1 MAKTVQPIA
10 IELAIKGEK
19 ELAALNRSF
28 RDLSKQVK
36 FSDADIIQATKDV
49 AKFAQEAGNSEATI
63 EGQIK
68 AFKGLREQATMGG
81 KAYTELTQEISNL
94 KSTLRGSSDAVE
106 RERSN
111 LVKLGSAS
119 KNSAKDLQYVIAQ
132 LEKLKSKVREDSAAF
147 LQLGKDI
154 KNLNVNLK
162 EVEIS
167 AGKARFAI
175 NTILSAKPEKITG
188 QIDTLNAAIAS
199 GTLEAED
206 LNAALRKL
214 ELLRV
219 SAGRGPV
226 AFRADVFSSQ
236 LGVDYFARLRKEYD
250 NLEKTQAAITQRIS
264 EVNTELQNV
273 SGYERRR
280 SLTLELIRLNKE
292 LQQSIVSVTTGEQF
306 QAMAIRQR
314 MGGARESYAASG
326 FGAFSA
332 EIRQRTEAGEFTPGM
347 QRARERARNEIVN
360 EEAVRATTDIFDTW
374 EQAYGRIVDA
384 ARDHKIEMARIK
396 KSEGD
401 LLIEIQDRQAAEELS
416 REKAQNDKLLES
428 FDQRLKQRNRVLQR
442 SIAIKGSL
450 GLSGTELSPL
460 YEGIVGIG
468 TSRASAEQ
476 ARMGRTPQQALTDII
491 DVFNSDL
498 DRTGDGFLD
507 SERKLREAA
516 IEFSGGSR
524 KVRQAFE
531 GIALGKT
538 PEGMFPRVGE
548 SSREYRERLEISS
561 RNLFD
566 SINIFSRR
574 IKKTGDGF
582 LDSEQKLREAAIDFA
597 GGSLEVKRAFE
608 KIPLGKTPISM
619 FPGSAESKESYLQ
632 RLRGGFSEFN
642 LPDFVDFRKGTTREL
657 QLVRQQ
663 LEEFRLDLDPLS
675 ANFEK
680 LEKQA
685 VTSISKIDKQLAR
698 RSRSGGRRLSA
709 GQLAQ
714 AAGATIS
721 GGIFGGPEGFL
732 GGAIGTAFGR
742 AGGAFAGAAIGA
754 QIGGLRREVGGYA
767 EYAAQIEKLK
777 IALEGISGPQEEYNR
792 ALEAA
797 NSVTNDLNVPQE
809 VAIRG
814 ITRLTA
820 AVKGAGG
827 GVADAELAFKNINSA
842 IIATGG
848 GAEQVEGAVTALVQI
863 FSKGKVSAEEINQ
876 IAERLPGT
884 FNKIAEASGR
894 TGPQLTKA
902 LQDGEVG
909 LNDLMKFLVELGD
922 EYGLLAQKIAD
933 SSESAGARLQVAYDK
948 MRQEV
953 GKALQP
959 IGAEF
964 QDAFTEFLTD
974 ITPALI
980 DAAKAVGDGMKFIF
994 DNREAIGTV
1003 ASLAAKIVAV
1013 NFAFKAF
1020 AALNGPVKA
1029 MFLMLQAEMGKTAVQ
1044 ANVANGKAA
1053 ALLGTLKTLAT
1064 IGIITVGIDIFFKGL
1079 ANFDRV
1085 ADKLK
1090 ELKGLSTPE
1099 GAAGVFEGL
1108 TKEQAL
1114 EKQSQLRQ
1122 QLSQAE
1128 KNLASYKEPS
1138 PLLDL
1143 LGPTRKFF
1151 TGESKLE
1158 SASRKNILKKEV
1170 EALRA
1175 QLAVDISGFKSAE
1188 PLKLTE
1194 FPGPDSEDED
1204 KKGGRSKEKQQRKSQ
1219 LESIRNGEKLLDIE
1233 LMLLEN
1239 SREIGKAQFE
1249 NNFARVSELN
1259 NQKIS
1264 LEFAKQAAQNEFE
1277 YRDAVAQAIGD
1288 ENQAAIIQEAALK
1301 REIQDKLLLIQYE
1314 GALSDEAQR
1323 RALEQ
1328 KAAAKASQDELFS
1341 LREKLGLVSDQERI
1355 SRYRTN
1361 LEEQGTP
1368 NADELTDL
1376 YRQTVNPTFA
1386 EGTSQNI
1393 RALKKDLEELLDP
1406 INQVTGAANAIGTA
1420 FTDSFMS
1427 AITGSATAQEALAN
1441 FFSNT
1446 AKFFLDMAAQI
1457 IQKMITMAILN
1468 QVVGLLPGGNVGG
1481 GGGGDIFA
1489 DIAARGGLRMKNGGA
1504 FDKGGL
1510 VPFAMGG
1517 IVDKPTMF
1525 AYANGG
1531 VGRFGIMGEAGPEAI
1546 LPLQRGPGGK
1556 LGVQASG
1563 SSVGDVVVNVDAS
1576 GTRAQGDNQSASQL
1590 GNVIGAAVQ
1599 AELIKQKRPGGL
1611 LA

>member
-1 MAKTVQPIA
+1 MAKTVQPVA
-10 IELAIKGEK
+10 IELGIKGGEK
-19 ELAALNRSF
+19 LAALDRSF
-28 RDLSKQVK
+28 RDLSKQIK
-36 FSDADIIQATKDV
+36 LSDADIIQATKDV
-49 AKFAQEAGNSEATI
+49 AKFAQEAGSSEATI
-63 EGQIK
+63 KGQIK
-68 AFKGLREQATMGG
+68 AFEGLREQAAMGG
-81 KAYTELTQEISNL
+81 KAYTALTQEISEL
-94 KSTLRGSSDAVE
+94 KSTVRGSSTAVE
-106 RERSN
+106 AKRKSLVELGSSANATAAQIQDVIQRLTALRGETRLDSDAFNSFGQSIDKLAQRFEKLNQEAQDLASAQARSGRVISASSGAAKQQIRDLDLVTQALREQREELGRLEGEARIRRGVADLADRGAASSSRRSYQEALAESVLSGTAEDVAGTEASLKKLLSTKDIRAALAEVELQIAEFQKQVESN
-111 LVKLGSAS
+111 LSRGLQISFQETSRAARESAR
-119 KNSAKDLQYVIAQ
+119 AMA
-132 LEKLKSKVREDSAAF
+132 AAF
-147 LQLGKDI
+147 AD
-154 KNLNVNLK
+154 
-162 EVEIS
+162 
-167 AGKARFAI
+167 
-175 NTILSAKPEKITG
+175 P
-188 QIDTLNAAIAS
+188 
-199 GTLEAED
+199 
-206 LNAALRKL
+206 
-214 ELLRV
+214 ELLGILDRLDQRIGELPNTT
-219 SAGRGPV
+219 AG
-226 AFRADVFSSQ
+226 FNQ
-236 LGVDYFARLRKEYD
+236 RLR
-250 NLEKTQAAITQRIS
+250 
-264 EVNTELQNV
+264 
-273 SGYERRR
+273 
-280 SLTLELIRLNKE
+280 E
-292 LQQSIVSVTTGEQF
+292 LQQQLANTARDSDAYVSVSLEIARVQREAAAATQGLGAALVRDLNTGVAARSSKNLREAIGQLQAEMSELNTETTEGSAKYAENARQVNNLQKELDQIANSYRNVADMTR
-306 QAMAIRQR
+306 QATVSQVNYEAVARKMYLQR
-314 MGGARESYAASG
+314 DQPGYKTP
-326 FGAFSA
+326 A
-332 EIRQRTEAGEFTPGM
+332 EIRGRQFLERIDAEGQVLRQTLALPAAGQTSAPG
-347 QRARERARNEIVN
+347 
-360 EEAVRATTDIFDTW
+360 T
-374 EQAYGRIVDA
+374 GA
-384 ARDHKIEMARIK
+384 AMSGMARRGLPYDIDPQTGQRVLRSGAAETTRRPLAPADLPRDYLERSRAILAAAPSAAVGVAPGVGFGEQVIK
-396 KSEGD
+396 K
-401 LLIEIQDRQAAEELS
+401 Q
-416 REKAQNDKLLES
+416 
-428 FDQRLKQRNRVLQR
+428 V
-442 SIAIKGSL
+442 
-450 GLSGTELSPL
+450 
-460 YEGIVGIG
+460 
-468 TSRASAEQ
+468 SA
-476 ARMGRTPQQALTDII
+476 
-491 DVFNSDL
+491 
-498 DRTGDGFLD
+498 
-507 SERKLREAA
+507 LREAA
-516 IEFSGGSR
+516 
-524 KVRQAFE
+524 A
-531 GIALGKT
+531 A
-538 PEGMFPRVGE
+538 
-548 SSREYRERLEISS
+548 YRPYNKAIRDARAANNNSISS
-561 RNLFD
+561 INNLKNALIAKRNEVPNTSAAFRRLTSEIENLD
-566 SINIFSRR
+566 RKSERVSRR
-574 IKKTGDGF
+574 M
-582 LDSEQKLREAAIDFA
+582 R
-597 GGSLEVKRAFE
+597 
-608 KIPLGKTPISM
+608 
-619 FPGSAESKESYLQ
+619 
-632 RLRGGFSEFN
+632 
-642 LPDFVDFRKGTTREL
+642 
-657 QLVRQQ
+657 
-663 LEEFRLDLDPLS
+663 
-675 ANFEK
+675 
-680 LEKQA
+680 
-685 VTSISKIDKQLAR
+685 
-698 RSRSGGRRLSA
+698 GRRMSA
-709 GQLAQ
+709 GQFAQ

-777 IALEGISGPQEEYNR
+777 IALEGISGAQEEYNR

-797 NSVTNDLNVPQE
+797 NSATNDLNVPQE

-974 ITPALI
+974 IAPALI
-980 DAAKAVGDGMKFIF
+980 DAAKAVGDGLKFIL
-994 DNREAIGTV
+994 DNREAITV
-1003 ASLAAKIVAV
+1003 AASFALKLTAVNLALKAFTALSGPLSAMFALLKAGFTATSQQATLAKTRLATFGATAKALAVSLAAPIVITFAV
-1013 NFAFKAF
+1013 IGAEQVIAYFNRIKKARADLEATAKKPQGEVF
-1020 AALNGPVKA
+1020 FRSIGGSAATKQT
-1029 MFLMLQAEMGKTAVQ
+1029 LQR
-1044 ANVANGKAA
+1044 NIND
-1053 ALLGTLKTLAT
+1053 
-1064 IGIITVGIDIFFKGL
+1064 ITKNLDIL
-1079 ANFDRV
+1079 RDRV
-1085 ADKLK
+1085 K
-1090 ELKGLSTPE
+1090 S
-1099 GAAGVFEGL
+1099 
-1108 TKEQAL
+1108 TKEQLRSLEEATDITYGGGGGGIAVQNVDEKSREDLKTRLQADEAEVKRLAL
-1114 EKQSQLRQ
+1114 NYKTLIDKYLAAPDAAAGLTNFSAPGAEGEGGDGGASKQ
-1122 QLSQAE
+1122 
-1128 KNLASYKEPS
+1128 
-1138 PLLDL
+1138 
-1143 LGPTRKFF
+1143 
-1151 TGESKLE
+1151 
-1158 SASRKNILKKEV
+1158 KK
-1170 EALRA
+1170 
-1175 QLAVDISGFKSAE
+1175 
-1188 PLKLTE
+1188 
-1194 FPGPDSEDED
+1194 
-1204 KKGGRSKEKQQRKSQ
+1204 QRKSQ

-1239 SREIGKAQFE
+1239 SREIGRAQFE

-1341 LREKLGLVSDQERI
+1341 LRERLGLVSDQERI

-1376 YRQTVNPTFA
+1376 YRQTVDPTFA
-1386 EGTSQNI
+1386 EGISQNI